1 MNSLIPGLTPIRVGI
16 TLMPNIK
23 ITPHSSVDFSRD
35 NVTLPI
41 KNIDHPPDK
50 IFGGIPA
57 GSSLPAG
64 RQGSSPTP
72 Q

>member
-1 MNSLIPGLTPIRVGI
+1 MIPHDKDYSIRG
-16 TLMPNIK
+16 
-23 ITPHSSVDFSRD
+23 
-35 NVTLPI
+35 NVILPL
-41 KNIDHPPDK
+41 KNIDHPLNK

-64 RQGSSPTP
+64 RQGISPTT